1 MNNVDQWWKAEKGR
15 VHARVLDAVQA
26 IEREE
31 FNRFDSFVKLAALY
45 DPNGIA
51 GLGMGSTESATG
63 FITENVIASNVDT
76 VTAAIATSDVRAR
89 FMTDDGDWET
99 QRTAR
104 RLEWYAEGLSKLH
117 DVDAKCALAFG
128 QGAAVRGT
136 GVIYVDI
143 VDGELAVE
151 HVLADDIVVDEREC
165 RSGGMPK
172 QMHRRKLVD
181 KDDLIAKYPQHEEAI
196 TRAVSARGG
205 MSTWAGYRPVEDN
218 QVVVVYSWI
227 RPLGNR
233 KGRYTVCIE
242 GRDLEDKPWDEEGFP
257 FAKIVWSER
266 VGGWYGIGLAE
277 RIKGHQRVLNKANWQ
292 IDRIVDQNAV
302 QTMYVRQ
309 ADAKLAVQSINR
321 LGQISVIK
329 GDPPVSPVL
338 PAVHPE
344 MYRRQETVKA
354 SASQESGVSQMAQ
367 HGTKPAGL
375 DSGVALREYRDQTT
389 QRFATQEK
397 AYERLKLDVIL
408 LMLGCCKKL
417 GKKAPIIMRRT
428 RFGTNKIPWA
438 KVDMGDVKVQIAAA
452 ANLSR
457 TPAGRTQLVLELA
470 QAGVISQDSA
480 RRLISHP
487 DAERELSLYTAAIE
501 NIERCFDEIADGNVV
516 MPEPYTNLKL
526 AVWRGQ
532 QQYLIWRDDGAP
544 ESVLEDLRQ
553 FIVVAADQIAPPEAA
568 PVANDNGMQPPVAA
582 NENAGPAPMPTE
594 APPQAALAA
603 QAMNLRAV

>member
-1 MNNVDQWWKAEKGR
+1 MTTDPWWLAEEGK
-15 VHARVLDAVQA
+15 VFTRVLDQVQG
-26 IEREE
+26 IEREQ
-31 FNRFDSFVKLAALY
+31 FDRFDQFVKLAALY
-45 DPNGIA
+45 DPNGVA
-51 GLGMGSTESATG
+51 GREMGGSESATG

-76 VTAAIATSDVRAR
+76 VTAAIATIDCRAR

-104 RLEWYAEGLSKLH
+104 HLEWYAEGISKLF
-117 DVDAKCALAFG
+117 DVDPKIALAFG

-136 GVIYVDI
+136 GLVYVGID
-143 VDGELAVE
+143 DGKLCVE
-151 HVLADDIVVDEREC
+151 HVLADDVVVDEREC
-165 RSGGMPK
+165 RSGGIPK
-172 QMHRRKLVD
+172 QMHRRQIVD
-181 KDDLIAKYPQHEEAI
+181 KDDLIAKYPQFEEAI
-196 TRAVSARGG
+196 KRATSGSMRAG
-205 MSTWAGYRPVEDN
+205 MSTWAGYRPIENN
-218 QVVVVYSWI
+218 QIVVVHSWI
-227 RPLGNR
+227 RALGNR
-233 KGRYTVCIE
+233 KGRYTKCIE
-242 GRDLEDKPWDEEGFP
+242 GQDLEDKEWTDEGFP

-277 RIKGHQRVLNKANWQ
+277 RIKGHQRVLNKGNWQ
-292 IDRIVDQNAV
+292 VDRIVDQNAV
-302 QTMYVRQ
+302 QTLFVRR
-309 ADAKLAVQSINR
+309 ADAKLAVQSVNR
-321 LGQISVIK
+321 LGSIAVIN
-329 GDPPVSPVL
+329 GEPPTSPIL
-338 PAVHPE
+338 PVVHPE
-344 MYRRQETVKA
+344 LYRRLDTAKA
-354 SASQESGVSQMAQ
+354 SASMESGVSQMAQ

-417 GKKAPIIMRRT
+417 GKAAPVVMKRT
-428 RFGTNKIPWA
+428 RFGAKKIPWS
-438 KVDMGDVKVQIAAA
+438 KVDMGDVKVSIAAA

-470 QAGVISQDSA
+470 QAGIVSQDSA

-501 NIERCFDEIADGNVV
+501 NIEKCFDEIADGNVV

-553 FIVVAADQIAPPEAA
+553 FIVVAADRLAPPE
-568 PVANDNGMQPPVAA
+568 VANANAPAMGQPA
-582 NENAGPAPMPTE
+582 NENADPSAMAMPAD